1 LRIELQQVSKK
12 FNRQWLFRN
21 ISFSFK
27 EQHSYAIVGNN
38 GSGKSTLLQMIYGFQ
53 TISSGKIILHNGH
66 QLLGEEQ
73 VFHHTSFVAP
83 YLELLEDYTL
93 KEMLQFHFQFKQI
106 QENLSIDDMMVLCKL
121 ENNRDKQIKL
131 FSSGMKQRLKLAL
144 VFFSNTPLILLDEP
158 CSNLDMQGIQWY
170 QEMVKEVIGKRTL
183 IIASNQKFEY
193 DFCDDELRI
202 EDYK

>member
-1 LRIELQQVSKK
+1 MRIELQQVSKK

-73 VFHHTSFVAP
+73 VFQHTSFVAP

-106 QENLSIDDMMVLCKL
+106 QGNLSIDDMMVLCKL

>member
-1 LRIELQQVSKK
+1 MRIELQQVSKK

-73 VFHHTSFVAP
+73 VFQHTSFVAP

-93 KEMLQFHFQFKQI
+93 KEMLQFHFQFKHI

>member
-1 LRIELQQVSKK
+1 M
-12 FNRQWLFRN
+12 FRN
-21 ISFSFK
+21 ISFSFN

-73 VFHHTSFVAP
+73 VFQHTSFVAP

-106 QENLSIDDMMVLCKL
+106 QGNLSIDDMMVLCKL

>member
-1 LRIELQQVSKK
+1 MRIELQQVSKK

-21 ISFSFK
+21 ISFSFN

-73 VFHHTSFVAP
+73 VFQHTSFVAP

-93 KEMLQFHFQFKQI
+93 KEMLQFHFQFKHI
-106 QENLSIDDMMVLCKL
+106 QGNLSIDDMMVLCKL

>member
-1 LRIELQQVSKK
+1 M
-12 FNRQWLFRN
+12 FRN

-73 VFHHTSFVAP
+73 VFQHTSFVAP

-106 QENLSIDDMMVLCKL
+106 QGNLSIDDMMVLCKL

>member
-1 LRIELQQVSKK
+1 
-12 FNRQWLFRN
+12 LFRN

-73 VFHHTSFVAP
+73 VFQHTSFVAP

-106 QENLSIDDMMVLCKL
+106 QGNLSIDDMMVLCKL

-170 QEMVKEVIGKRTL
+170 HEMVKEVIGKRTL